1 MNFTLPRMVKFPM
14 WGIWSDQEQL
24 LSKAKYMTFLYDKWD
39 PFYLMASIRICAQI
53 E

>member
-1 MNFTLPRMVKFPM
+1 MNLTSPRMVKFPM

-24 LSKAKYMTFLYDKWD
+24 LSKAKYMTFLYKWD
-39 PFYLMASIRICAQI
+39 PFCVMASIRICAQI